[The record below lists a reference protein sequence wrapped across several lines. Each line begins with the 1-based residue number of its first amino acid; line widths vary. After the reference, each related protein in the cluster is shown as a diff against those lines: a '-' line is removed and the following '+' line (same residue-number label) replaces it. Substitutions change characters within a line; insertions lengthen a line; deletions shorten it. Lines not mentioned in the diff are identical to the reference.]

1 MLRAEVALRVRF
13 PSSLPPPERARA
25 ACPLAESCTG
35 YPRLVPLP
43 ADDVSLSGRETWALV
58 ICQPLAQLSNQ
69 ALLPSLGAMRA
80 DLDLSYAELGWVVA
94 AFGVTRLVVDL
105 PAGNLASRWNPRSVL
120 IAALALSAVG
130 SSAGVLATTGWQIAF
145 VRLVIGV
152 GSAVAQAMLLA
163 WIVGGSGQA
172 ARGRA
177 LSYSEAFFSSA
188 GLVIP
193 VLGGL
198 LAAPLGWRVA
208 FVMGAVA
215 ALAGALSI
223 VWCTRSSSAARA
235 VGLTRGTGAK
245 TQSAQRVGW
254 LDLRAGGKVLLAAYL
269 ATFGVFFCRNG
280 MLNSVVPVLGAER
293 FGMSPFEIGALFSAI
308 NAVGIGAVL
317 VGGRSADRFG
327 RYRVLV
333 PALALVSFSQ
343 GLLLAVQD
351 SATYIL
357 VGLMQGVA
365 CFANPIP
372 TIVMGDALTPALRAR
387 GIAVYRAV
395 CDVAILSAPASMGLS
410 IQAAGF
416 HAAEMLNFVVSAIVV
431 LGVYVLYASSRS
443 KVPKLAASASDG

>member
-1 MLRAEVALRVRF
+1 
-13 PSSLPPPERARA
+13 
-25 ACPLAESCTG
+25 
-35 YPRLVPLP
+35 VP
-43 ADDVSLSGRETWALV
+43 AQDASLSRSETWALV
-58 ICQPLAQLSNQ
+58 VCQPLAQLSNQ

-120 IAALALSAVG
+120 IAALTLSALG
-130 SSAGVLATTGWQIAF
+130 SFAGVLATTGWQIAV
-145 VRLVIGV
+145 VRLLIGI

-163 WIVGGSGQA
+163 WIVGGSGTA

-215 ALAGALSI
+215 ALSGALAI

-235 VGLTRGTGAK
+235 VGLTRING
-245 TQSAQRVGW
+245 SRERDQRAGW
-254 LDLRAGGKVLLAAYL
+254 FDLRAGGKVLLAAYL

-280 MLNSVVPVLGAER
+280 MLNSVVPVLGSER

-317 VGGRSADRFG
+317 VGGRCADRFG

-333 PALALVSFSQ
+333 PALALLSFSQ
-343 GLLLAVQD
+343 GLLLAVHD
-351 SATYIL
+351 SVSYIL
-357 VGLMQGVA
+357 VGLVQGVA
-365 CFANPIP
+365 CFVNPIP
-372 TIVMGDALTPALRAR
+372 TIVMGDALTPRLRAR

-395 CDVAILSAPASMGLS
+395 CDVAILSAPATMGLS
-410 IQAAGF
+410 IQSAGF
-416 HAAEMLNFVVSAIVV
+416 GAAETLNFLVSAIVL
-431 LGVYVLYASSRS
+431 LGVYVLYVVSRS
-443 KVPKLAASASDG
+443 NVARLATSATDS